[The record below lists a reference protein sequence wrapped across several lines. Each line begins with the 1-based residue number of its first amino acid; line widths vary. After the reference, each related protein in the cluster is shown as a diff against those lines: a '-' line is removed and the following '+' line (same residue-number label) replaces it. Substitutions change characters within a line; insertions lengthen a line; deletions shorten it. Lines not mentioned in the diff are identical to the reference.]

1 MPETPKPSRPE
12 TILAYAAIGV
22 VGVSLVSMFVALLM
36 QLFQFSPRPA
46 ILFQLPLIGL
56 PIGFILILALLVTS
70 IIRRSRENRGL

>member
-12 TILAYAAIGV
+12 TILAYSAIGV
-22 VGVSLVSMFVALLM
+22 VGVSLVSMFVALML

-46 ILFQLPLIGL
+46 LLFQLPLVGL
-56 PIGFILILALLVTS
+56 PVGFILILVLLIVS